1 MINLKSYIKEIP
13 NWPKR
18 GVSFKDFTP
27 LLNDPVAFRKAINQI
42 SKPYLKSKIGL
53 VVGIDARGFIL
64 ASAIAYKLKAGLAI
78 IRKEGKLPRK
88 TIKEEYSL
96 EYASNIIEMHKDSIK
111 PKQRVLIVDDVLATR
126 GTMQA
131 AIKSVKKLK
140 GDIVGI
146 AFLIILDYL
155 KGEEKIKK
163 YNIHSLIKFNK

>member
-111 PKQRVLIVDDVLATR
+111 PKQRVLIVDDVLATG

-131 AIKSVKKLK
+131 AIKLVKKLK